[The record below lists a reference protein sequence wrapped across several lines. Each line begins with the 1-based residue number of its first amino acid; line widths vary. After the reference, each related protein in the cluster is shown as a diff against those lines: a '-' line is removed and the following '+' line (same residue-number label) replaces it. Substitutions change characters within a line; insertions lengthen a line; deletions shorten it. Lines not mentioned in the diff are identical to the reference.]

1 MTDNTLNP
9 QIREIDY
16 GVRSLR
22 KLKIY
27 PMSMSD
33 QKKFGELFKKVV
45 EEYLAQT
52 PEGPMNQADLLPF
65 ASFIVKL
72 VGENIKEILKIITEL
87 RDNELATFFD
97 DVTNTQMSQII
108 MAVVEENFES
118 PSKNLIGLWETVAQL
133 FPLERLSL
141 PFSSDM
147 DNGTSATSTQEDSE
161 KED

>member
-1 MTDNTLNP
+1 MTEETLNP
-9 QIREIDY
+9 QIREIDV

-27 PMSMSD
+27 PMSMAD

-52 PEGPMNQADLLPF
+52 PDGPMDQSDLLPF

-72 VGENIKEILKIITEL
+72 VGDNIKEILKLITDLREQEL
-87 RDNELATFFD
+87 ETFFN
-97 DVTNTQMSQII
+97 DVTNAQMSTII

-118 PSKNLIGLWETVAQL
+118 PSKNLIGLWETVGQL
-133 FPLERLSL
+133 FPLERLSQ
-141 PFSSDM
+141 PFLSDT
-147 DNGTSATSTQEDSE
+147 GSGESATSTAEVSE
-161 KED
+161 MEG